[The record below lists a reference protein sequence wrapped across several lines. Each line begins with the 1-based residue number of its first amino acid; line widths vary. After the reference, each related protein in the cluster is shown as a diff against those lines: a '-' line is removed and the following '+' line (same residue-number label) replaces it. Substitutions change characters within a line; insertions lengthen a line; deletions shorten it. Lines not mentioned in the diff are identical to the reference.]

1 MQDAATILIVED
13 DEAHAELIMRSFE
26 KKTQRFTVHCAENLQ
41 TARKKISELNPALVF
56 TDWLLPDGAGI
67 ELIHRDEDGQPL
79 YPAIIMTSFGNEE
92 KAVEA
97 MKAGALDYI
106 VKSGEAF
113 REMPHIAQRALR
125 EWKHITERRRAER
138 ELQQA
143 HLDLLNAYETT
154 LLGWCAALDLR
165 DHETVGHTQRV
176 VKLTLSLASLLDLP
190 EKEMIHIKRG
200 ALLHDIGKMGIPD
213 HILLK
218 PGPLTPEEWLI
229 MKKHPVYAHDWLSG
243 IKYLQPSLVIPY
255 CHHERWDG
263 SGYPNGLKGEEIPL
277 AARIFAIVDVWD
289 ALTSDRP
296 YRAAWSREETFEHIS
311 RGAGSHFDPQLI
323 KLLQEKGISILDEDT
338 AQQQK

>member
-1 MQDAATILIVED
+1 MMNEAAVILVVED
-13 DEAHAELIMRSFE
+13 DEAHAELILRSFE
-26 KKTQRFTVHCAENLQ
+26 AKPKRFIVHCAENLK
-41 TARKKISELNPALVF
+41 TAQDKISQLRPDLIF
-56 TDWLLPDGAGI
+56 TDWILPDGVGI
-67 ELIHRDEDGQPL
+67 DLIRRDGDGQPL

-113 REMPHIAQRALR
+113 REMPHIARRALR
-125 EWKHITERRRAER
+125 EWQHIIEKRKAEK

-154 LLGWCAALDLR
+154 LLGWCTALDLR

-176 VKLTLSLASLLDLP
+176 VELTLSFARLLGLAEDELL
-190 EKEMIHIKRG
+190 HIKRG

-213 HILLK
+213 QILLK
-218 PGPLTPEEWLI
+218 TGPLTDEEWVI
-229 MKKHPVYAHDWLSG
+229 MRKHPVYAHEWLCE
-243 IKYLQPSLVIPY
+243 IHYLQPSLAIPY

-263 SGYPNGLKGEEIPL
+263 SGYPRGLKGEEIPL
-277 AARIFAIVDVWD
+277 AARIFAIIDVWD

-296 YRAAWSREETFEHIS
+296 YRAAWSHEETFAHIA
-311 RGAGSHFDPQLI
+311 RGSGSHFDPQLI
-323 KLLQEKGISILDEDT
+323 KILQREGIKILLPQEK
-338 AQQQK
+338 QQ